1 MVADSDRFGELATER
16 VGAEVKGV
24 DLDLFRLSFALS
36 RTATRFVRRVE
47 STVHRPAGL
56 TWAGFRVL
64 FTVWACG
71 SMESHQIAHLSGLS
85 RASVSSAVNTL
96 ERDGMVARS
105 RESTDRRLVTVS
117 LTGRGE
123 RSGQRRICGP
133 APAGGSP
140 LRRAGGRRGCG
151 THQNARA
158 GPGHTMA
165 GRRGVIRP

>member
-1 MVADSDRFGELATER
+1 VEADADRFGELAAER

-64 FTVWACG
+64 FAVWVCG

-96 ERDGMVARS
+96 ERDGMVARA

-117 LTGRGE
+117 LTG
-123 RSGQRRICGP
+123 
-133 APAGGSP
+133 GGSD
-140 LRRAGGRRGCG
+140 LVRDAYVAQHRQEEALLAGLAEEEVAALTSMLERILA
-151 THQNARA
+151 TPWPAEEA
-158 GPGHTMA
+158 
-165 GRRGVIRP
+165 